1 MTDATP
7 AAPNAVQTMS
17 GGEALATMLKLSET
31 GPIFG
36 MGGFQLLPFYEA
48 CRALGLK
55 HTLIN
60 DERAGAFAADAY
72 AKVTNRPGVADG
84 TLGPGATNLVT
95 GVVESLN
102 AGLPMIVLT
111 GDANRQH
118 ATKNMTQ
125 ETRQLEI
132 LRPAVKEVIRVEMI
146 DRIPEHVRRA
156 YAVATS
162 GRPGPVLLDVPE
174 DVAHAM
180 HDFDASD
187 FWVDPDTLKAQ
198 ARRSRPAAYDV
209 EKAAAMLAKAERP
222 LILVGGGIHISDAH
236 DALITFAR
244 AQGIPVAHTM
254 SGKGSIAC
262 TDPLSAGL
270 FGRYDRIAN
279 ALVDASDCL
288 LVIGCKLG
296 EIATKRFQ
304 LIPPGK
310 PLIHVEID
318 PTEVGRTT
326 RTDVALIGDA
336 RLALEDLSAAL
347 TDARLKAAER
357 ADYTAEIPVR
367 MKEWFAGAADRMEST
382 ETPINVGRLM
392 GELNKTMPEDAIL
405 VADGGFAA
413 HWGGLMFDTK
423 KAGRHFLP
431 DRGFASIGYGVPG
444 GIGAQLGAGPKR
456 RVVSLTGDGG
466 FNMSLGELETARR
479 LGANFVV
486 VVFNNAAS
494 GYVKALQHAVYGH
507 GNYQSSDLVELNY
520 AQIANGF
527 GCHGIRVEDPA
538 KLNAAIRE
546 GLENTDTPTV
556 IDAVVTRDPAK
567 MLPAADNRT
576 LKVEKGDRPV

>member
-1 MTDATP
+1 
-7 AAPNAVQTMS
+7 
-17 GGEALATMLKLSET
+17 
-31 GPIFG
+31 
-36 MGGFQLLPFYEA
+36 
-48 CRALGLK
+48 
-55 HTLIN
+55 
-60 DERAGAFAADAY
+60 
-72 AKVTNRPGVADG
+72 
-84 TLGPGATNLVT
+84 
-95 GVVESLN
+95 
-102 AGLPMIVLT
+102 
-111 GDANRQH
+111 
-118 ATKNMTQ
+118 
-125 ETRQLEI
+125 
-132 LRPAVKEVIRVEMI
+132 
-146 DRIPEHVRRA
+146 
-156 YAVATS
+156 
-162 GRPGPVLLDVPE
+162 
-174 DVAHAM
+174 
-180 HDFDASD
+180 
-187 FWVDPDTLKAQ
+187 
-198 ARRSRPAAYDV
+198 
-209 EKAAAMLAKAERP
+209 
-222 LILVGGGIHISDAH
+222 
-236 DALITFAR
+236 
-244 AQGIPVAHTM
+244 M

-527 GCHGIRVEDPA
+527 GCHGIRVEDPE

-546 GLENTDTPTV
+546 ALENTDTPTV